1 MRITLRDRFVLVFV
15 TFSLVVTAGVGFV
28 SWWIARGALEEEL
41 DVRLQQVAG
50 AAAET
55 GLQSSLVL
63 ALEPGE
69 EELNAWTITHERLV
83 RLLRYV
89 DGAYIVDDRGRALV
103 THAPAASIPIGTPL
117 RFLELHEEEL
127 TRARNIGFATTR
139 TFEYDNRLY
148 KYGFVKL
155 EPATVADPSPTIL
168 VVLMPADFM
177 QPVGRLGRTLLL
189 GSLFAALL
197 AAGLGAL
204 LAGSVVEPIERLSR
218 SARRMER
225 GHMNHPVASE
235 TGLEVGQLARAME
248 RMRRALIERDE
259 QLRLMLAQV
268 AHEIRNPLGG
278 LELFAAAA
286 SETEDRVER
295 QRLIGRI
302 RQEVG
307 DLNRIISEF
316 LLFAR
321 PLHVSQEIVDVR
333 GPVREA
339 AELVEGEMRAV
350 GGILEVEL
358 PDQPLHVRA
367 DPDHIKRAAL
377 NLLRNAAQAGGRV
390 RLEAEWHNGEVVVS
404 VLDDGPGVAADM
416 RPRIFEPFVTDKEK
430 GAGLGLAIVKRVVDS
445 IGGRVDVGAAE
456 RLGFGKGARFR
467 LYFPGSEDIPVGIE
481 EPEPGPSSNSRPS
494 RAARPA

>member
-1 MRITLRDRFVLVFV
+1 M
-15 TFSLVVTAGVGFV
+15 
-28 SWWIARGALEEEL
+28 
-41 DVRLQQVAG
+41 
-50 AAAET
+50 
-55 GLQSSLVL
+55 
-63 ALEPGE
+63 
-69 EELNAWTITHERLV
+69 
-83 RLLRYV
+83 
-89 DGAYIVDDRGRALV
+89 
-103 THAPAASIPIGTPL
+103 
-117 RFLELHEEEL
+117 
-127 TRARNIGFATTR
+127 
-139 TFEYDNRLY
+139 
-148 KYGFVKL
+148 
-155 EPATVADPSPTIL
+155 ADPSPAIL

-259 QLRLMLAQV
+259 QLPLMFAQV

-367 DPDHIKRAAL
+367 DPDHIKSAAL
-377 NLLRNAAQAGGRV
+377 NLLRNAAQAGRRV